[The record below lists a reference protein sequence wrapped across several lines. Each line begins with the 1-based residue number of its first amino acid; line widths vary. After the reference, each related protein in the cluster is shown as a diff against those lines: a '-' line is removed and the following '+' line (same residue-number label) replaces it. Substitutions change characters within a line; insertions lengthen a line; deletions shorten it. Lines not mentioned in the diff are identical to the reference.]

1 MALDAPAPV
10 LALSDIIHNMSPSPA
25 PQLSDDAPDGA
36 ARPPSS
42 SPEPLDSAQ
51 VEAMRKRAVEL
62 SLLGK
67 ISLSPKEKELVVMVL
82 RLTSSS
88 VPDTAQI
95 LAQAETIADLTQQRD
110 FLCRTFDEERARWE
124 VEKQSFDRTAE
135 ALIGKR
141 SRGGDATY
149 REEELERQI
158 AMLDSDNRALRAKI
172 ADYHTR
178 VQSVE
183 AELAQL
189 RPVLLMQPYALTH
202 SFQHSH
208 AHHSNAHS
216 ARADSHPKPTR
227 RRKHAQP
234 TADRDQEASDDEL
247 DEAGPSSA
255 ATPKHKPRGEYYRRR
270 DNDVFTEGTRHR
282 RHRSQ
287 KKGGALLADAR
298 AEHLLLAAR
307 KLGRERAAVLAGLA
321 SAPERDRKK
330 EEEVITATPKTPKKT
345 PATPAA
351 PVTNYTSGVVHL
363 DNSIKPATAST
374 SQQAQTPQPI
384 PKSMTAMQGQAHDRP
399 AASNPRTPLDSL
411 LTAARSISMIED
423 EDEDEGDQDDYDE
436 PAGPSR
442 SKPLTRGRAAGLQGS
457 PVPAKRRRIT
467 GPLTNFS
474 ASRNTSGPSRK
485 QTEVQP
491 AKGEEITRRTRS
503 ALDVLADQAAVA
515 FSSEKEKGPTT
526 RGKGKGKAKAKEG
539 SLLSEVSK
547 ASTSTSRGRSSSGTG
562 MVTRARGDRVAPAES
577 SQREKTP
584 PTRATTTSRRSRGQ
598 LDKITEPP
606 EPPKDATP
614 PPAPPIPDTYESQ
627 HASASD
633 IPPSPVE
640 PGGPLDAIPLD
651 SEPKSPGSSMAV
663 DHVEH
668 PQAIPAAAA
677 ETEATGAAIAEPT
690 PAVAIEEPPMAP
702 VSVPNTAVAA
712 ESGPSDMAGPAPT
725 EAAESPAVTESEAP
739 VPPPIPPITQDV
751 AAAGTPDSFAEDQD
765 AEGEPDP
772 QSLEAEG

>member
-1 MALDAPAPV
+1 MPPTSRPV
-10 LALSDIIHNMSPSPA
+10 LHPPHQNPS
-25 PQLSDDAPDGA
+25 
-36 ARPPSS
+36 
-42 SPEPLDSAQ
+42 DSAQ

-88 VPDTAQI
+88 IPDTAQI
-95 LAQAETIADLTQQRD
+95 MAQAETIADLTQQRD
-110 FLCRTFDEERARWE
+110 FLCRTFEEERARWE

-208 AHHSNAHS
+208 AHHSNTHS
-216 ARADSHPKPTR
+216 SRADPHVKPTR

-234 TADRDQEASDDEL
+234 TADRDQEASDLDL

-270 DNDVFTEGTRHR
+270 DTDVFTEGTRHR
-282 RHRSQ
+282 RHRNQ

-321 SAPERDRKK
+321 SAPERDRKR
-330 EEEVITATPKTPKKT
+330 EEEVVTATPKTPKKNT
-345 PATPAA
+345 AVPATSST
-351 PVTNYTSGVVHL
+351 VGIMHL
-363 DNSIKPATAST
+363 DSAIAPATAST
-374 SQQAQTPQPI
+374 SQQTQTPQPI
-384 PKSMTAMQGQAHDRP
+384 PKSMTAMKGQAHDRP

-423 EDEDEGDQDDYDE
+423 EDEDEGDQDEYDE
-436 PAGPSR
+436 PAAGPSR

-457 PVPAKRRRIT
+457 PVPAKRRRIA

-485 QTEVQP
+485 QIEAQP

-539 SLLSEVSK
+539 SALSEASK
-547 ASTSTSRGRSSSGTG
+547 ASNSTSRGRSTSGTG
-562 MVTRARGDRVAPAES
+562 MITRARGERVAPSEPP
-577 SQREKTP
+577 QTEKSAP
-584 PTRATTTSRRSRGQ
+584 LRATTSSRRARGQ
-598 LDKITEPP
+598 LDKATEPP
-606 EPPKDATP
+606 DPPKDVTP
-614 PPAPPIPDTYESQ
+614 PLAPLIPDTHESQ
-627 HASASD
+627 HASAPD
-633 IPPSPVE
+633 NPPSPVE
-640 PGGPLDAIPLD
+640 SGGPLEATPPD
-651 SEPKSPGSSMAV
+651 SVLKSPGSPMDV
-663 DHVEH
+663 DHVER
-668 PQAIPAAAA
+668 PQLISVAAA
-677 ETEATGAAIAEPT
+677 EPEATEVAIAEPT
-690 PAVAIEEPPMAP
+690 PVVVIEEPSTEP
-702 VSVPNTAVAA
+702 VSTPATAVAVEA
-712 ESGPSDMAGPAPT
+712 SPSDIAGPAPT
-725 EAAESPAVTESEAP
+725 EAAEMSPPTAVESEAP
-739 VPPPIPPITQDV
+739 IPPPIPAITQDV
-751 AAAGTPDSFAEDQD
+751 AAVGTPDSFAEDQD

-772 QSLEAEG
+772 QSLEAES